1 MRTHEKLR
9 VIRAFKG
16 WSQDEMAEKL
26 GYSVNG
32 YAKVERGE
40 TQIKADKLAQI
51 AEVIGI
57 DFQQL
62 LDLNE
67 KNVFNILE
75 NYPQPFQHSSNIVGN
90 CSSQHN
96 NIYLTETQCAHEL
109 EKAHLI
115 IEQKDKEIAL
125 MKQQIEDLRAML
137 DLMKNK

>member
-67 KNVFNILE
+67 KNVFNIIDH
-75 NYPQPFQHSSNIVGN
+75 F
-90 CSSQHN
+90 SSQHG

>member
-32 YAKVERGE
+32 YSKIERGE

-51 AEVIGI
+51 AEVTGV
-57 DFQQL
+57 DLQQL

-67 KNVFNILE
+67 KNIFNIIE
-75 NYPQPFQHSSNIVGN
+75 NF
-90 CSSQHN
+90 SSQHG

-109 EKAHLI
+109 EKLQI
-115 IEQKDKEIAL
+115 LLKERDKEINSL
-125 MKQQIEDLRAML
+125 KQQIEDLRTML
-137 DLMKNK
+137 GLSKNGTI